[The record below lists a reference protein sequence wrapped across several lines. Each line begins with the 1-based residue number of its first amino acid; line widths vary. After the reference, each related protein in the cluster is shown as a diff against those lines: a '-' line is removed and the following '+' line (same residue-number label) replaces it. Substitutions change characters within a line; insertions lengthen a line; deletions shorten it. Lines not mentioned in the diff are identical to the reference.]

1 MEFRWR
7 DDDGPLLVVFDS
19 LAPRQLKKIRV
30 GPLLTNRSGLAH
42 ALYIHILQKHLN
54 PLWRF

>member
-19 LAPRQLKKIRV
+19 LAPRQLKKSELD
-30 GPLLTNRSGLAH
+30 P
-42 ALYIHILQKHLN
+42 
-54 PLWRF
+54 F